1 MSQPLVPGP
10 GSPSGW
16 YQDPD
21 DPAWRRFYDSRKQDW
36 TPSRKRATKQDE
48 TAWQAKVQTHDN
60 TPGQHQLVCPHCG
73 TKGTVRSKQVRMK
86 KGVSGG
92 KAAGAVLT
100 AGLSVLATG
109 LSRKEKVTEMRCSN
123 CLTAWVV

>member
-1 MSQPLVPGP
+1 
-10 GSPSGW
+10 
-16 YQDPD
+16 
-21 DPAWRRFYDSRKQDW
+21 
-36 TPSRKRATKQDE
+36 
-48 TAWQAKVQTHDN
+48 
-60 TPGQHQLVCPHCG
+60 
-73 TKGTVRSKQVRMK
+73 MK